1 MIYKLN
7 DLNQS
12 AMKQLSRPQQAERLL
27 VYLLESSKCI
37 NEKNTLLWNDISLK
51 YKALVNKHKD
61 VISISENSLYQY
73 AVSFVKQSESPVCQ
87 LGHGK
92 GFYLDLNILERE
104 QVVDT
109 SENKDHNSEN
119 PYQEKNMY
127 PILVDWL
134 STNLGRSNDL
144 YGVKNVSSARGM
156 EKWNNPD
163 ILGIAKCSFFNT
175 LHLELVTLEAK
186 RDWRNWRQD
195 IFEAV
200 AHTLL
205 ANKSYFVFLRK
216 SSDKV
221 EDEKDMIVY
230 AQKFGIGILS
240 LVVPEDKWGETL
252 TYETIERFDIIVP
265 ASYHTP
271 QVKMQKRF
279 LASLNIKEPDD
290 IDRFFNEM
298 KKS

>member
-1 MIYKLN
+1 MFYKLN

-12 AMKQLSRPQQAERLL
+12 AMNLLKKPQQAERLL
-27 VYLLESSKCI
+27 VYLLESSRCI
-37 NEKNTLLWNDISLK
+37 NEKSTLSWNDIVSK
-51 YKALVNKHKD
+51 YKDLVSKHKD
-61 VISISENSLYQY
+61 VIKISDNSLYQY
-73 AVSFVKQSESPVCQ
+73 AVSFVKQSDSPVCR

-92 GFYLDLNILERE
+92 GFYLDLNVLGSE

-109 SENKDHNSEN
+109 SENKNQISEN
-119 PYQEKNMY
+119 PYFEKDMY

-205 ANKSYFVFLRK
+205 ANRSYFVFLRK

-240 LVVPEDKWGETL
+240 LVVPEDKWGKQL

-265 ASYHTP
+265 APFHTP

-298 KKS
+298 KK

>member
-265 ASYHTP
+265 ASFHTP